1 MKQFTSF
8 EEENIAYWTDRAPG
22 YSTVNQEELA
32 TNQRAV
38 WGDVLARAI
47 SAHCPGKRPEQIA
60 VLDVGTGPGF
70 FAILLAELGYR
81 VKAVDYTEA
90 MLDQAR
96 KNAGPLA
103 KKIAFQRMNAQAL
116 TFPEGQFDVVIS
128 RNLTWNLHDPK
139 SAYRHWVRVLKPGG
153 LLLNFDANWYSYLY
167 DDQARQDHLR
177 DRSNVA
183 RSDVRDENAGTDVDA
198 MEAIA
203 YQTPLAKESRP
214 KWDVAILSRLGMHVT
229 VDPDIWKQVWT
240 REERINN
247 ASTPMFLV
255 RGIKA

>member
-1 MKQFTSF
+1 MKTFSSF
-8 EEENIAYWTDRAPG
+8 EEENIAYWTNRAPG
-22 YSTVNQEELA
+22 YSVVNQEELG

-38 WGDVLARAI
+38 WGSLFLRAI
-47 SAHCPGKRPEQIA
+47 SAHYPGKRPEQIS

-70 FAILLAELGYR
+70 FAILLAERGYQ
-81 VKAVDYTEA
+81 VNAVDYTEA

-103 KKIAFQRMNAQAL
+103 EKIGFQRMNAQDL

-139 SAYRHWVRVLKPGG
+139 SAYRHWVRVLKKGG

-167 DDQARQDHLR
+167 DDQARRNHLR
-177 DRSNVA
+177 DRNNVA
-183 RSDVRDENAGTDVDA
+183 RSDVRDENADTDVAA

-203 YQTPLAKESRP
+203 YQTPLAKCSRP
-214 KWDVAILSRLGMHVT
+214 AWDRDILTQLGMKVT
-229 VDPDIWKQVWT
+229 VDPDIWRQVWT

-247 ASTPMFLV
+247 SSTPMFLV
-255 RGIKA
+255 RGIKT